1 MLTFSFVKESRQA
14 AKYYEETDDYYAKE
28 GHRGEWDGAG
38 AEALGLQG
46 GVDKETFKNLLEGKL
61 PDGSVVRK
69 PAPKTNK
76 DGKKAN
82 ARLGIDFTF
91 SAPKSVSI
99 VALVS
104 GDRRVIAAH
113 DAAVAD
119 ALKMLESKVVAR
131 KKVKKLSFREHTNNF
146 VVAKF
151 QHDLSRDQDP
161 QLHTHAVVMN
171 LTQREDKR
179 WTAIS
184 NEEMLKSVKV
194 TGAYYRARL
203 AERLQDMGYDIRAT
217 RHGFEMASV
226 PDAAIEMFS
235 QRSRTIEKHLD
246 AQGLTRD
253 TASGGMKQTIT
264 KNTRKRK
271 DEGDRA
277 VLRKEWR
284 DALEAA
290 GIKIPEAAPEHQVA
304 LARVPAS
311 PGRATPPGAVDSPS
325 SSRDPGAG
333 GSSSGHGGAEPRRP
347 EVIPQPP
354 SVRPTSGDVD
364 RDAVDSRDLPG
375 KPQQPERNDA
385 RSLPAQSPQQ
395 PAGPAGG
402 DPPSSEKQ
410 RRARE
415 ALDFAIDHL
424 TERQGIFTRGELLER
439 AYMKALGGTDEVN
452 RELDRAKADGRLL
465 PELPLYQTAK
475 SFSRDEQAKSVDP
488 QFDKFRH
495 DNEIHKL
502 TRASWISMLV
512 NVEGYSADRA
522 EKTVDNSIASGRLV
536 QTEERYTTPDMR
548 SRELRILWMERLG
561 RDTVQPIK
569 TTEEVDA
576 MLAQSDLNAG
586 QRDAAKLVLTT
597 TNRVVGVQGYAGVG
611 KSHMLSKSVEGI
623 KAETAKRA
631 SESGYRVVGLAP
643 YGSQNKALK
652 ELGMESQ
659 TLASFLAK
667 KPEPGLLG
675 PNTIVFLDE
684 ASVVP
689 AHQMEALMK
698 RVEQH
703 GARLVLLGDRKQTQA
718 VEAGKPFEQLQDAG
732 MQLAHIT
739 EIQRQKNAT
748 LKAAV
753 EKAANDNIGG
763 SVFALSENVREIT
776 EATERHK
783 AIADAYASK
792 TLEERNNTLIVVG
805 TNDARREINTLVREN
820 LELPKGELVRALESF
835 DMTRAEHRHAS
846 SYVPG
851 LIVLAERDGSHGLK
865 RGEHFTVVS
874 IDANAN
880 TLRLVGKE
888 TGELVVNAS
897 KLDGIS
903 TYQPTEI
910 EIVRGDWL
918 RITRNDNK
926 QGVYNGERH
935 LVAAVEADA
944 VVLEN
949 GARLPRENA
958 IHAQHG
964 YAQTVHSAQGLT
976 TNRVLMDA
984 DTTSLTANRAVF
996 YVAISRARNDL
1007 TIYTNDRS
1015 KLAETM
1021 SREPKKYAALE
1032 LRDSRREDE
1041 VLRAISSIRRSE
1053 KEARSA
1059 RQALS
1064 RDIRGT
1070 AARTGQ
1076 QRTARRGRSR

>member
-14 AKYYEETDDYYAKE
+14 AKYYEQTDDYYTKE

-46 GVDKETFKNLLEGKL
+46 GVDQQTFKDLLEGKL
-61 PDGSVVRK
+61 PDGRVVRK
-69 PAPKTNK
+69 PTPKTNK

-131 KKVKKLSFREHTNNF
+131 KKVKKVSFREHTNNF

-179 WTAIS
+179 WTALS

-194 TGAYYRARL
+194 VGAYYRARL

-217 RHGFEMASV
+217 RHGFEMASI

-253 TASGGMKQTIT
+253 TASGGVKQTIT
-264 KNTRKRK
+264 KSTRKRK

-277 VLRKEWR
+277 ALRNEWR
-284 DALEAA
+284 QALEKA
-290 GIKIPEAAPEHQVA
+290 GITIPQAAPEHQVA
-304 LARVPAS
+304 PTRTSASAERATTPPEAEQEVSRSSAPGASGAGRADRRIPADKPASPNVQPTHRDGQFIDPADSHNSRGAAGLPEHDIGQPGGQENRSRKSAVPAS
-311 PGRATPPGAVDSPS
+311 
-325 SSRDPGAG
+325 
-333 GSSSGHGGAEPRRP
+333 
-347 EVIPQPP
+347 
-354 SVRPTSGDVD
+354 
-364 RDAVDSRDLPG
+364 
-375 KPQQPERNDA
+375 
-385 RSLPAQSPQQ
+385 
-395 PAGPAGG
+395 G
-402 DPPSSEKQ
+402 DPPSAEQQ

-415 ALDFAIDHL
+415 ALNFAIEHL
-424 TERQGIFTRGELLER
+424 AERQGIFTHGELLER
-439 AYMKALGGTDEVN
+439 AYMKALGGTQAVD
-452 RELDRAKADGRLL
+452 RELELAKADGRLL

-475 SFSRDEQAKSVDP
+475 SFSREEQAKSIDP
-488 QFDKFRH
+488 QFEKFRH
-495 DNEIHKL
+495 DNELHKL
-502 TRASWISMLV
+502 TRASWVSMLV
-512 NVEGYSADRA
+512 NIEGYSPERA
-522 EKTVDNSIASGRLV
+522 EKTVDNAIASGRLV
-536 QTEERYTTPDMR
+536 PTEERYTTPEMR
-548 SRELRILWMERLG
+548 RRELRILWMERLG

-569 TTEEVDA
+569 ASEEVDA
-576 MLAQSDLNAG
+576 MLAKTDLNAG
-586 QRDAAKLVLTT
+586 QREAAKLVLTT
-597 TNRVVGVQGYAGVG
+597 TNRVVGVQGFAGVG
-611 KSHMLSKSVEGI
+611 KSHMLSKSVEAI
-623 KAETAKRA
+623 KAETAKMA
-631 SESGYRVVGLAP
+631 AESGYRVIGLAP

-652 ELGMESQ
+652 ELGMDSQ

-667 KPEPGLLG
+667 EPEPGVLG
-675 PNTIVFLDE
+675 RNTIVFLDE

-698 RVEQH
+698 RIEQH

-739 EIQRQKNAT
+739 EIQRQKNVV
-748 LKAAV
+748 LKSAV
-753 EKAANDNIGG
+753 EKAANDNIQGA
-763 SVFALSENVREIT
+763 VFALTENVRQIDD
-776 EATERHK
+776 AAIRYK
-783 AIADAYASK
+783 AIADAYASMSQD
-792 TLEERNNTLIVVG
+792 ERNNTLIVVG
-805 TNDARREINTLVREN
+805 TNESRRAINNLVREN
-820 LELPKGELVRALESF
+820 LKLPAGELIPALESY
-835 DMTRAEHRHAS
+835 DMTRAERRYAS
-846 SYVPG
+846 SYKAG
-851 LIVLAERDGSHGLK
+851 LILLAERDGSHGLK
-865 RGEHFTVVS
+865 RGEHFKVVS
-874 IDANAN
+874 IDAKAN
-880 TLRLVGKE
+880 QLRVVGKD
-888 TGELVVNAS
+888 TGELLVDAS

-903 TYQPTEI
+903 SYERTEI
-910 EIVRGDWL
+910 ELVQGDWL
-918 RITRNDNK
+918 RITRNNNK
-926 QGVYNGERH
+926 VGVYNGERH
-935 LVAAVEADA
+935 RVAAVEPDA
-944 VVLEN
+944 IVLEN
-949 GARLPRENA
+949 GARLSRENA

-984 DTTSLTANRAVF
+984 DTHSLTANRAVF
-996 YVAISRARNDL
+996 YVAISRARHDL
-1007 TIYTNDRS
+1007 AIYTDDRS
-1015 KLAETM
+1015 RLAETM

-1032 LRDSRREDE
+1032 LRDGRREE
-1041 VLRAISSIRRSE
+1041 EILRVISKMRRGE
-1053 KEARSA
+1053 REARSA
-1059 RQALS
+1059 RQELA
-1064 RDIRGT
+1064 RDIRG
-1070 AARTGQ
+1070 AGARATQ
-1076 QRTARRGRSR
+1076 QRTVRRNRTR

>member
-1 MLTFSFVKESRQA
+1 MLTFSFVKDSRQA
-14 AKYYEETDDYYAKE
+14 GKYYEETDDYYAKE
-28 GHRGEWDGAG
+28 GHRGEWDGDG

-46 GVDKETFKNLLEGKL
+46 GVDKETFKNLLDGKL
-61 PDGSVVRK
+61 PDGTVVRK

-179 WTAIS
+179 WTALS

-277 VLRKEWR
+277 VLRQEWR
-284 DALEAA
+284 DALATA

-304 LARVPAS
+304 PARTP
-311 PGRATPPGAVDSPS
+311 TPPGREAGHGASDGAGP
-325 SSRDPGAG
+325 RDPGTGG
-333 GSSSGHGGAEPRRP
+333 GSSGRGGAEPRRP
-347 EVIPQPP
+347 EVTPQQP
-354 SVRPTSGDVD
+354 SVRPTSGDSN
-364 RDAVDSRDLPG
+364 RDATDSRDSRER
-375 KPQQPERNDA
+375 PQQPERVGA
-385 RSLPAQSPQQ
+385 ESFPAHSPQQ
-395 PAGPAGG
+395 PAGPTGG
-402 DPPSSEKQ
+402 DPPLPDKQ

-415 ALDFAIDHL
+415 ALDFAIEHL
-424 TERQGIFTRGELLER
+424 TERQGIFTHGELLER
-439 AYMKALGGTDEVN
+439 AYMKALGGTDEID
-452 RELDRAKADGRLL
+452 RELDRAKVDGRLL

-475 SFSRDEQAKSVDP
+475 SFSRDEQAKSDDP

-495 DNEIHKL
+495 DNDIHKL
-502 TRASWISMLV
+502 TRASWVSMLV
-512 NVEGYSADRA
+512 NVEGYRADRA
-522 EKTVDNSIASGRLV
+522 EKTVDNAIANGRLV

-569 TTEEVDA
+569 TGEEVDA

-597 TNRVVGVQGYAGVG
+597 TNRVVGVQGFAGVG
-611 KSHMLSKSVEGI
+611 KSHMLSKSIEGI
-623 KAETAKRA
+623 KAEAAKSA
-631 SESGYRVVGLAP
+631 SESGYRVIGLAP

-652 ELGMESQ
+652 ELGMDSQ

-763 SVFALSENVREIT
+763 SVFTLKENVHQVK
-776 EATERHK
+776 EAPERHK
-783 AIADAYASK
+783 AIADAYTSK
-792 TLEERNNTLIVVG
+792 PLEERNNTLIVVG
-805 TNDARREINTLVREN
+805 TNDARREINRLVREN

-846 SYVPG
+846 SYVAG

-880 TLRLVGKE
+880 TLRLVGKD

-897 KLDGIS
+897 KLDGLS
-903 TYQPTEI
+903 TYQLTEI

-935 LVAAVEADA
+935 QVAAVEADA

-949 GARLPRENA
+949 GARLPRANA

-976 TNRVLMDA
+976 KNSVLMDA
-984 DTTSLTANRAVF
+984 DTKSLTANRAVF
-996 YVAISRARNDL
+996 YVAISRARHD
-1007 TIYTNDRS
+1007 IAIFTNDRS

-1041 VLRAISSIRRSE
+1041 VLRAISAIRRSE
-1053 KEARSA
+1053 KDARSA

-1064 RDIRGT
+1064 RDIRGSAT
-1070 AARTGQ
+1070 RTTQ
-1076 QRTARRGRSR
+1076 QRAARRGRSR